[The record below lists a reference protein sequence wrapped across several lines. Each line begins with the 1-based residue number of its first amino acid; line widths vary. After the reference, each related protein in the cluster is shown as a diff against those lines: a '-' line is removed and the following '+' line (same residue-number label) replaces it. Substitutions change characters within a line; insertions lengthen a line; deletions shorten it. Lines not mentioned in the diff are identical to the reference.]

1 MRVLMQLIIDTPW
14 QEAIDVNTAV
24 IPLADFKASAK
35 KKQHSTIS
43 RLQKFFND
51 TGSRISNGNSVG

>member
-24 IPLADFKASAK
+24 ILLADLKPSAK
-35 KKQHSTIS
+35 KKQHTTIS
-43 RLQKFFND
+43 RLQK
-51 TGSRISNGNSVG
+51 ISE